1 MREALIQFEAL
12 LAKIVCDPD
21 PIQARS
27 KIIQSEALPLAQR
40 ELLASIDEDGLR
52 MTSLLVTKL
61 RFERLLRGSAP
72 AEEWFEADPKDFAQA
87 FKQYHKEVP
96 PTAFFPQEEAKLFRV
111 WCEQEEVAEDS
122 R

>member
-1 MREALIQFEAL
+1 MKEALIEFEAL

-21 PIQARS
+21 PIQARA
-27 KIIQSEALPLAQR
+27 KLLQLEALSREQR

-61 RFERLLRGSAP
+61 RFERLLRGSAE
-72 AEEWFEADPKDFAQA
+72 AEQWFEEDPRDFARA

-96 PTAFFPQEEAKLFRV
+96 PTAFFPPEEAKLFRA
-111 WCEQEEVAEDS
+111 WCEQEEAPDNS
-122 R
+122 A

>member
-1 MREALIQFEAL
+1 MREALIQFERL

-21 PIQARS
+21 PIQARAN
-27 KIIQSEALPLAQR
+27 ILQSEELPAEQR

-61 RFERLLRGSAP
+61 RFERLLRGSAE
-72 AEEWFEADPKDFAQA
+72 AESWFERDPREFSKA

-96 PTAFFPQEEAKLFRV
+96 PTAFFPPEEAQLFQA
-111 WCEQEEVAEDS
+111 WCDEEV
-122 R
+122 